1 MVRQFDG
8 FPPGALSFFKELWAN
23 NRRDW
28 FEGHRQD
35 YSEFILQPAQA
46 FTVSLGE
53 RLKEISGDIEYDTR
67 TNGRGSIKRIYRDV
81 RFSKDKTPYK
91 THLGIVFRQGEG
103 GSKTENPA
111 FYFRLDSE
119 GGAVFAGMHEFPRPL
134 LQRYRDAVVDEELGD
149 KLQQAISAITESG
162 LCEVGVEHYKR
173 VPPGYDKS
181 HRRARLLRFNALFAS
196 SPVVDPEAL
205 NDEGLVETC
214 FEYCRTMAPVF
225 VWLRALTAGA
235 HRGD

>member
-8 FPPGALSFFKELWAN
+8 FPPGALFFFKELWAN

-46 FTVSLGE
+46 FTVALGE
-53 RLKEISGDIEYDTR
+53 RLKEISSGIEYDTR

-149 KLQQAISAITESG
+149 KSSTTSESRPVTTKAIDE
-162 LCEVGVEHYKR
+162 
-173 VPPGYDKS
+173 
-181 HRRARLLRFNALFAS
+181 RACCASTPCSPRLPLSIPRS
-196 SPVVDPEAL
+196 
-205 NDEGLVETC
+205 
-214 FEYCRTMAPVF
+214 
-225 VWLRALTAGA
+225 
-235 HRGD
+235 